1 MSLPRH
7 PLKICFAH
15 GAYRLAERFAL
26 RQTGI
31 EFVEVR
37 SADQLALQLPEAD
50 VLVVSML
57 WKNEMAA
64 RAGKLKF
71 IQSISAGTDQ
81 YDPALLRERGIRL
94 ASAAGVNAHAV
105 AEHAMALMLAL
116 ARRLPEARDHQ
127 SARHWR
133 GMISEIAAREDQLG
147 GKTLLIV
154 GLGRIGSRL
163 ARLAKAF
170 DMRVLAI
177 KRDVS
182 SAIAAEVDAVYR
194 RDQLHEAL
202 AMADVVAL
210 TCPLTPD
217 TENLIDAAALA
228 TMKPSAH
235 LINVARGR
243 VVDEAALIAAL
254 QQRRIA
260 AAGLDV
266 TREEPLPAASRL
278 WAMPQVLLTP
288 HSAGET
294 QRYEDGVIDLLLDN
308 LDRLWRGEAQ
318 LRNQVV

>member
-228 TMKPSAH
+228 AMKPSAH